1 MVSQSVIM
9 SVSTRMSYDEYTRNK
24 DLFCVQNPYPKLH
37 LDGKTKGLIVMFV
50 DRIE

>member
-1 MVSQSVIM
+1 MMNTQGI
-9 SVSTRMSYDEYTRNK
+9 RIR
-24 DLFCVQNPYPKLH
+24 FCVQNPYPKIH